1 MFGLEPVTV
10 DLTLYTDSLVVKG
23 SVSTTHRR
31 ITDILNLT
39 EPPFLVLEQVT
50 VEELGLRTSST
61 TVPFAQLSLDAI
73 LFAVADLPVEANP
86 AMRVVKTAEEAVVVV
101 PPFSVA
107 GNVHLVVGDGDVR
120 DGLRALSE
128 KFIPVT
134 EATYWSDQLNEGR
147 RQAALVAINHHRLH
161 YIAPHHEVD
170 PWADLGQVREG
181 AEAENLA
188 TGGPSVFGDGEAP
201 PNVEWPAADSGEGVI
216 RPVVE

>member
-10 DLTLYTDSLVVKG
+10 DLTLYTDSLLVKG

-31 ITDILNLT
+31 ITDILNLA

-50 VEELGLRTSST
+50 IEELGLQSSSS

-73 LFAVADLPVEANP
+73 LFAVADLPVEPNP
-86 AMRVVKTAEEAVVVV
+86 TMRVVKSAEQAVIAV

-107 GNVHLVVGDGDVR
+107 GMVHLVVGDGDVR
-120 DGLRALSE
+120 DGLRALTD

-134 EATYWSDQLNEGR
+134 EATYWSDQLSEAR
-147 RQAALVAINHHRLH
+147 RNSPLVAINHSRVH

-170 PWADLGQVREG
+170 PWADLGQARD
-181 AEAENLA
+181 AEPGNLA
-188 TGGPSVFGDGEAP
+188 AGEVPDAGGDPARP
-201 PNVEWPAADSGEGVI
+201 AIEWPTAEIPAKE
-216 RPVVE
+216 

>member
-39 EPPFLVLEQVT
+39 EPPFLVLERVT

-61 TVPFAQLSLDAI
+61 SVPFAQLSLDAI
-73 LFAVADLPVEANP
+73 LFAVADLPVEP
-86 AMRVVKTAEEAVVVV
+86 DPLLRVVKSAEQAVVVV

-120 DGLRALSE
+120 DGLLALTE

-134 EATYWSDQLNEGR
+134 EATFWSDQLNEGR
-147 RQAALVAINHHRLH
+147 RHAAFVAINHHRLH

-170 PWADLGQVREG
+170 PWADLGQVRDG
-181 AEAENLA
+181 AEGEILA
-188 TGGPSVFGDGEAP
+188 AGGPSVSGEAEAP
-201 PNVEWPAADSGEGVI
+201 PALEWPAADSGERVT
-216 RPVVE
+216 RPAVE